1 MLWIP
6 SHISLGHQLPVPGTL
21 CLKFYLSD
29 RARTAQAEADEHA
42 VRWIHTSTPNSSS
55 PGAEGAR
62 GLTCKIL
69 PLGITLRCL
78 SSPVFLSALV
88 GVSISR
94 AQWHSGE
101 WYKLCF
107 WPSLWCCYFGDITL
121 PTKVCLVKAIYG
133 FSSGHVWMW
142 ELDYKESWA
151 LEELMPLNCGLR
163 EDSWESLGLQGD
175 PTSPF

>member
-1 MLWIP
+1 MDTFPYLLGSPTP
-6 SHISLGHQLPVPGTL
+6 STWNSLPEVLLEWQSPDSSGWGRWTCGEMDPHLHPQQLLTRGWRSQRINLLQNSASGDNSEVL
-21 CLKFYLSD
+21 VL
-29 RARTAQAEADEHA
+29 
-42 VRWIHTSTPNSSS
+42 TS
-55 PGAEGAR
+55 
-62 GLTCKIL
+62 
-69 PLGITLRCL
+69 
-78 SSPVFLSALV
+78 FLSALV
-88 GVSISR
+88 GVSISV

-142 ELDYKESWA
+142 ELDYKESWT
-151 LEELMPLNCGLR
+151 LEELMLLNCGLR